1 MWAEQYV
8 VYDWIRLYAHCDTTR
23 RNFLSA
29 ILRNAD
35 KGVFFETETQLGLL
49 KPLFNSQTSLRHF
62 VRTLLP

>member
-8 VYDWIRLYAHCDTTR
+8 VYDWIRLYADCDTTR

-35 KGVFFETETQLGLL
+35 KGVFLL
-49 KPLFNSQTSLRHF
+49 HIYIYITAMLYALLICNRLCCVQT
-62 VRTLLP
+62 